1 MVVSGTATSYAYM
14 LTTRLFLG
22 AVTAATWPCIA
33 SLTGD
38 FFPAREWAGI
48 YGLILSGELVGVGLG
63 FFISGELSSL
73 LGWRSSF
80 FAMATSP
87 TVVEAS
93 NQALAAVLTDLVP

>member
-14 LTTRLFLG
+14 LTTR
-22 AVTAATWPCIA
+22 P
-33 SLTGD
+33 
-38 FFPAREWAGI
+38 
-48 YGLILSGELVGVGLG
+48 GVGLG

-93 NQALAAVLTDLVP
+93 NQALAAVLADLVPWILKTPSKTS